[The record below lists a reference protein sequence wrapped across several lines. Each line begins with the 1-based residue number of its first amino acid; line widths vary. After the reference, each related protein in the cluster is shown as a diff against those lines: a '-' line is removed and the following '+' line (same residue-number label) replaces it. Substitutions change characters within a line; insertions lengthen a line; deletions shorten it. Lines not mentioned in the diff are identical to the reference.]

1 MRRTWGMFYSG
12 ECPQNSREFRQTFRG
27 MSWKIPGN
35 VLKYSRQCR
44 WTFREMLPNIN
55 IAGNVVKNSGDCSQ
69 RFRGMS
75 LNIPENVAKHFGE
88 CREKFRGMS
97 LNIKGN
103 VTKHSGDCCET
114 VQGRSS
120 KNPEKICK
128 WSEICCKTFCGKYEN
143 FWMNVYN
150 STRYWWSWTLPIYWR
165 AVAVKVYFSP
175 AGLNVALGNWT
186 GLFIEQIENV
196 S

>member
-1 MRRTWGMFYSG
+1 MRGTWGMFYSG
-12 ECPQNSREFRQTFRG
+12 EYPQNSRKFRQTFRG

-35 VLKYSRQCR
+35 VLKHSRECR

-55 IAGNVVKNSGDCSQ
+55 IKGNVVKNSGDCSQ
-69 RFRGMS
+69 RFW
-75 LNIPENVAKHFGE
+75 
-88 CREKFRGMS
+88 GMS

-114 VQGRSS
+114 FQGRSS
-120 KNPEKICK
+120 KNPENICK
-128 WSEICCKTFCGKYEN
+128 WSEVCCKTFCGKYEN
-143 FWMNVYN
+143 FRMNAYN

-175 AGLNVALGNWT
+175 VGLNVALGNWT
-186 GLFIEQIENV
+186 GLFIEQIENI

>member
-1 MRRTWGMFYSG
+1 MPFLFKLYIKPGILERGTECG
-12 ECPQNSREFRQTFRG
+12 EHEECFIPGNVLKDSRECRQTFRG

-35 VLKYSRQCR
+35 VLKHSRECR
-44 WTFREMLPNIN
+44 WTLKGMSPNI
-55 IAGNVVKNSGDCSQ
+55 
-69 RFRGMS
+69 
-75 LNIPENVAKHFGE
+75 P
-88 CREKFRGMS
+88 
-97 LNIKGN
+97 GN

-114 VQGRSS
+114 FQGRSS
-120 KNPEKICK
+120 KNPENICK
-128 WSEICCKTFCGKYEN
+128 WSEVCCKTFCGKYEN
-143 FWMNVYN
+143 FRMNAYN